1 MTPGRYVVYGAGAV
15 GGTIGARLHQA
26 NHDVTLIARGAHLQA
41 LQSGGLRF
49 RTPDE
54 DVTLPI
60 AAAGAPAEVDWRA
73 GDVAILAMKTQDTPA
88 ALAALAAAAPSEVAV
103 VCAQN
108 GVENERLTLRLFP
121 NTYGVCVMLPA
132 AHLEPGAVEA
142 YGAPLLGLLDVGRYP
157 SGVDA
162 AAEGIATDLTGAGF
176 SSHAVPDTLRLKYR
190 KLIMN
195 LGNAIEAAAG
205 TAARTSDL
213 YARAAAEGE
222 TVLAAAGIE
231 AASVEEDT
239 TRRGELMRMRPVDGK
254 RRDGGSTWQSLARG
268 AGAIESDYL
277 NGEIVLLGRQHG
289 IPTPVNEALQR
300 IANRMAAERRPPGSM
315 TLDELEA
322 AMPRQ

>member
-1 MTPGRYVVYGAGAV
+1 MTGRYVVYGAGAV
-15 GGTIGARLHQA
+15 GGTIGARLRQA
-26 NHDVTLIARGAHLQA
+26 GHDVSLIARGPHLAA

-60 AAAGAPAEVDWRA
+60 AAVGAPAELDWRA
-73 GDVAILAMKTQDTPA
+73 GDVVILAMKTQDTPA
-88 ALAALAAAAPSEVAV
+88 ALAALAAAATSEVAV

-108 GVENERLTLRLFP
+108 GVENERLTLRAFP

-132 AHLEPGAVEA
+132 AHLEPGVVEA
-142 YGAPLLGLLDVGRYP
+142 YGAPRSGLLDVGRYP

-162 AAEGIATDLTGAGF
+162 VAERIAIDLSGAGF
-176 SSHAVPDTLRLKYR
+176 SSEAVPDIMRLKYR

-213 YARAAAEGE
+213 YAKAAAEGE
-222 TVLAAAGIE
+222 AVLAAAGIE
-231 AASVEEDT
+231 AASAEEDT
-239 TRRGELMRMRPVDGK
+239 ARRGDLMRMRPVGGK

-300 IANRMAAERRPPGSM
+300 VANRMAAERRPPGSM
-315 TLDELEA
+315 TLEELEA
-322 AMPRQ
+322 LS

>member
-1 MTPGRYVVYGAGAV
+1 MTAGRYVFYGAGAV

-26 NHDVTLIARGAHLQA
+26 GHEVTLIARGRHLHA

-60 AAAGAPAEVDWRA
+60 SAVGAPAEFDWRD

-88 ALAALAAAAPSEVAV
+88 ALAALAGAAPTEVAL

-108 GVENERLTLRLFP
+108 GVENERLTLRSFP

-132 AHLEPGAVEA
+132 AHLEPGVVEA
-142 YGAPLLGLLDVGRYP
+142 YGAPLSGLLDVGRYP

-162 AAEGIATDLTGAGF
+162 VAERMATDLSGAGF
-176 SSHAVPDTLRLKYR
+176 SSDAVPDIMRLKYR

-213 YARAAAEGE
+213 YAKAAVEGE
-222 TVLAAAGIE
+222 VVLAAASIE
-231 AASVEEDT
+231 AASAEEDT
-239 TRRGELMRMRPVDGK
+239 ARRGDLMRMRPVGGK

-268 AGAIESDYL
+268 AGAIETDYL
-277 NGEIVLLGRQHG
+277 NGEIVLLGRQLG
-289 IPTPVNEALQR
+289 IPTPVNETLQR
-300 IANRMAAERRPPGSM
+300 VANRMAADRRPPGSM
-315 TLDELEA
+315 TLEELEH